1 MGDITGFPKEKRVV
15 RSKRR
20 GRFGRSVGLPN
31 NDLWEKVMSVGL
43 IDSVLS
49 KSAEGG
55 ISYLRD
61 WAKGRKIKQLIRDT
75 AIRAVLIDT
84 TADLASKFKD
94 EHLTDELLSHHRQM
108 DVSKAEAVA
117 RFLGGES
124 DNAAIS
130 FVSEFYDAVTSI
142 VITDEGALSGRKAF
156 EVTQEARADIESLKE
171 DARLTAIDEKA
182 QVSLLEEVVLRIQLG
197 DLEVDRLPELAKEC
211 EGSLASF
218 YIQAYYSLCI
228 GAPVSFATVRPISG
242 HDGLAFALA
251 GVAASAERLE
261 DVVAALELC
270 SFDSSNLQKA
280 VRLLLEDPVKVD
292 EPVVVEDPEVE
303 GFAEFV
309 GLVDFECAFGKRTF
323 LSMAEFAHA
332 GISWNPIAI
341 KKLELSQVIAAAAM
355 DRGDVA
361 FLTGRLIEGCRPW
374 FPPMLIGH
382 LEFAASVAFS
392 HLDKDEVSRILE
404 SAPDCLADFVLDEVR
419 SLELRDCGS
428 VAKAESVLTWAEAR
442 RNCSLLIAAAMVL
455 LELDETRR
463 FDVVETFSRCRSWAF
478 PTMAALNAYV
488 NVVEPN
494 ISYARY
500 RELGSGK
507 ENEVAFHLVA
517 YKLFHSKEPDS
528 AKYHI
533 ERGIQMMKGEFGAL
547 DLPNADIWVPYLITG
562 GRESEVEEIASG
574 YFSQAPYYHFAH
586 FLSAVMSC
594 DGSEELLDRLVS
606 SAARIGCKDRKAA
619 ECVAGHLVRNGQDGL
634 AGRFALA
641 SFKETPSEILA
652 EIAAQWMI
660 DSSLD
665 VDEDIVSY
673 AEKRD
678 SGPMNLL
685 LAQCAHANHRIQ
697 ERNARLIRASF
708 GESEIASRALLMYAL
723 WNAEDGEGRPAP
735 DAAGYDTYVVIATKD
750 GEEHT
755 LIFLADPLSVKEGG
769 AEGVA
774 GLSFSAR
781 SDEFV
786 ACRGLRVGNSVSL
799 WGNEFV
805 VREIGSANS
814 LFSRIGFAEIPNTPG
829 GMVLSGA
836 PEEILEQL
844 QAFARESARKKDI
857 YKDGF
862 MGEHGILYFGIET
875 GAFLRSV
882 PQLEFTIGAIC
893 NPDLPYRKCRIARNG
908 AIDEGCKFLLSYSAL
923 VVLSLLD
930 VPDEICAAIHERC
943 CATKSTVKR
952 LENDAAK
959 LADEPYVSIG
969 KLGYDDGKLALYEF
983 GEDMKQYCG
992 SRCRSILRLTQEL
1005 KTAEPSLGDY
1015 ADVRLPEIMGENAV
1029 IDIRTAAD
1037 NGYVLVTEDILEA
1050 QMVDGFD
1057 LSTRCS
1063 ISFMLLCLGHASYIL
1078 RRYLVQ
1084 MQEWYA
1090 VPVLEEDVAEL
1101 LQAIISEVVA
1111 QIENDIEI

>member
-1 MGDITGFPKEKRVV
+1 
-15 RSKRR
+15 
-20 GRFGRSVGLPN
+20 
-31 NDLWEKVMSVGL
+31 MSVGL

-49 KSAEGG
+49 KGAEDG
-55 ISYLRD
+55 ISYLRG
-61 WAKGRKIKQLIRDT
+61 WAKRRKIKQLIRD
-75 AIRAVLIDT
+75 AAMRAALIDT
-84 TADLASKFKD
+84 PVDLVSKFKD

-108 DVSKAEAVA
+108 DVSKGEAIA

-124 DNAAIS
+124 DDAAIS
-130 FVSEFYDAVTSI
+130 FVSEFYDEVTSI
-142 VITDEGALSGRKAF
+142 VATDEGALSGRKAF

-171 DARLTAIDEKA
+171 DVRLTAIDEKA
-182 QVSLLEEVVLRIQLG
+182 QISLLEEVVLRIQVG

-218 YIQAYYSLCI
+218 YIQAYYSLCV
-228 GAPVSFATVRPISG
+228 GAPVSFATVRPILG

-292 EPVVVEDPEVE
+292 EPVVVEDPGVE

-309 GLVDFECAFGKRTF
+309 GLIDFECAFGKRAF
-323 LSMAEFAHA
+323 LSMAEFVDT

-341 KKLELSQVIAAAAM
+341 KKLELSRVIAAAAL

-361 FLTGRLIEGCRPW
+361 FLVGQLIEGCRSW
-374 FPPMLIGH
+374 FPPALIVH
-382 LEFAASVAFS
+382 LEFATSVALS
-392 HLDKDEVSRILE
+392 HLDKDEVSRMLK
-404 SAPDCLADFVLDEVR
+404 SAPDCLADFALDELNR
-419 SLELRDCGS
+419 LELRDCDS
-428 VAKAESVLTWAEAR
+428 AAKAELALTRAEAR
-442 RNCSLLIAAAMVL
+442 RNYSLLMTSAMVL

-463 FDVVETFSRCRSWAF
+463 FDVVEIFSRCKAWAF
-478 PTMAALNAYV
+478 PTMVVLNMYV
-488 NVVEPN
+488 NIVEPN

-500 RELGSGK
+500 CELGSGK

-517 YKLFHSKEPDS
+517 YKLFHSREPDL
-528 AKYHI
+528 AEHHI
-533 ERGIQMMKGEFGAL
+533 EHGIQMMKGEFGAL
-547 DLPNADIWVPYLITG
+547 DLPNADIWVPYLITN
-562 GRESEVEEIASG
+562 GREHEIEEIAGG
-574 YFSQAPYYHFAH
+574 YFSQAPYYHFAR

-594 DGSEELLDRLVS
+594 NGSEGLLDRLVN
-606 SAARIGCKDRKAA
+606 SAARIGCKDRKVA
-619 ECVAGHLVRNGQDGL
+619 ECVAGQLARNGQGGL

-641 SFKETPSEILA
+641 SFRETPSEVLA

-673 AEKRD
+673 AEERD
-678 SGPMNLL
+678 SEPMNLL
-685 LAQCAHANHRIQ
+685 LAQCAHANHRRR
-697 ERNARLIRASF
+697 ERNVRLIRASF
-708 GESEIASRALLMYAL
+708 GDSEIASRALLMYAL
-723 WNAEDGEGRPAP
+723 WNAEDGERQPVP
-735 DAAGYDTYVVIATKD
+735 DTAGHDTYAVIATKD
-750 GEEHT
+750 GEEYT
-755 LIFLADPLSVKEGG
+755 LIFLSDPLSVKEEG

-774 GLSFSAR
+774 GFSFSVR
-781 SDEFV
+781 SYEFM
-786 ACRGLRVGNSVSL
+786 ACRGLRVGDTASL

-814 LFSRIGFAEIPNTPG
+814 LFSRIGFSEIPNTPG

-844 QAFARESARKKDI
+844 QAFAGESAQKKDI
-857 YKDGF
+857 YRDGF
-862 MGEHGILYFGIET
+862 MGEHGTLYFGIET

-893 NPDLPYRKCRIARNG
+893 NPDLPYRKCRIARNWVIG
-908 AIDEGCKFLLSYSAL
+908 EGCKFLLSYSAL

-930 VPDEICAAIHERC
+930 VPDEICAAIHEGC
-943 CATKSTVKR
+943 CATTSTVKR
-952 LENDAAK
+952 LEDDAAK

-992 SRCRSILRLTQEL
+992 SIYRSILRLTQEL
-1005 KTAEPSLGDY
+1005 KTVEPSLGDY
-1015 ADVRLPEIMGENAV
+1015 ADIRLPEIVGENAV

-1037 NGYVLVTEDILEA
+1037 NDCVFVTEDVLEA
-1050 QMVDGFD
+1050 QIIDSFD
-1057 LSTRCS
+1057 LSARCS
-1063 ISFMLLCLGHASYIL
+1063 VSFMLPCLGHTSYL
-1078 RRYLVQ
+1078 LSRYLTQ
-1084 MQEWYA
+1084 MKEWNA
-1090 VPVLEEDVAEL
+1090 IPVLEEDVAEL
-1101 LQAIISEVVA
+1101 LRAAISEVVV
-1111 QIENDIEI
+1111 QLGNDVEI